1 MVSRENISACFSVA
15 LCSLLSLNLSAEPS
29 YAPLLPVFALSDG
42 SAGLERVIYPT
53 SVDTDYAAPSPASGG
68 GAGTDVFALALTS
81 SGQHSVDASFAFDT
95 RERIGGLFPT
105 GGEVIGADGSGEIR
119 GQDTRVQTEIRT
131 FVQEG
136 DSRLPASWSVPPG
149 GSAPGGG
156 VPGDYQ
162 GQYPHS
168 SYAPGGGYYPDG
180 PYSYRYDGVLPFDG
194 GGLYGPGPYSGSH
207 YDDSSFEFEGGIPLF
222 IRNFNP
228 DDAHFKAGNFYFQAL
243 WVETGA
249 LYSDYHGP
257 AAFRPGE
264 EDGFLGFASFRFR
277 VAAQITPSLYLAA
290 DGELIY
296 LFGENELGFR
306 SGLEGGPFARLEYR
320 RQYGAWDLLAY
331 AEFGTGSLQNLYG
344 SDAFEQAGRYSF
356 GFLGY
361 NDQSSF
367 AYDPF
372 LYSRLGAEATTLVNP
387 EWRLTLSADHTDF
400 WYVGDDRADDHD
412 ARENLRVLYG
422 AEPNTVPFSPWFS
435 YDLWSDDQFDTNYQ
449 TVYAGG
455 SGRLS
460 QDVTMDARVGYL
472 WSTGLPTSRES
483 WLWNIGL
490 NHRINSRTTHGV
502 RFGQDYF
509 LNDFSIDTTVSSFF
523 QYYITHEVTER
534 LRLHAFAQWS
544 SDEFLSGPLQG
555 GEFERETFG
564 ARASYQIS
572 DRVSSDVG
580 YLVEYS
586 ENSRTGAEAER
597 SLLDANLNW
606 LFGSYSTAYLR
617 YQHEDTDIF
626 YEDLYMAGARRHF

>member
-1 MVSRENISACFSVA
+1 MSCPGDLHILFSLGLSA
-15 LCSLLSLNLSAEPS
+15 LLSLNLSAEPS
-29 YAPLLPVFALSDG
+29 CTPLLPVFALSDG

-95 RERIGGLFPT
+95 RERIGGFFPT

-194 GGLYGPGPYSGSH
+194 GGLYGPGPYSGSY

-243 WVETGA
+243 WIETGA

-257 AAFRPGE
+257 AVFRPGE

-306 SGLEGGPFARLEYR
+306 SGLAGGPFARLEYR
-320 RQYGAWDLLAY
+320 RQYGAWDLMAY
-331 AEFGTGSLQNLYG
+331 AEFGTGSLQDLYG

-372 LYSRLGAEATTLVNP
+372 LYSRFGAEATTLVNP

-400 WYVGDDRADDHD
+400 WYVGDDQADGHD
-412 ARENLRVLYG
+412 AREHLRVLYG

-460 QDVTMDARVGYL
+460 QEVTMDGRVGYL

-509 LNDFSIDTTVSSFF
+509 LNDFSIDTTVSSFV
-523 QYYITHEVTER
+523 QYYITHKVTER
-534 LRLHAFAQWS
+534 LWLNAFAQWS

-555 GEFERETFG
+555 GVFEREMLG
-564 ARASYQIS
+564 ARANYQIS
-572 DRVSSDVG
+572 DRISCDVG
-580 YLVEYS
+580 YLVEHS
-586 ENSRTGAEAER
+586 ENIQTGEERER

-617 YQHEDTDIF
+617 YQHEDTDFF
-626 YEDLYMAGARRHF
+626 YEDLYMAGVRRQF